1 MEDKDIRIAV
11 LEQQIEEKD
20 AKMKALYGLLDDRL
34 VRINELKEE
43 IRQLKKYDSAQRKGL
58 KDSRET
64 EKRYQNRIE
73 YLEKKIERAI
83 DVLNGELIYPED

>member
-1 MEDKDIRIAV
+1 MEDKDIQIAV
-11 LEQQIEEKD
+11 LEQQVKEKD

-34 VRINELKEE
+34 ARINELKEE

-58 KDSRET
+58 KDLCET
-64 EKRYQNRIE
+64 EKRYQNHIE

-83 DVLNGELIYPED
+83 DALNGELVYPED